1 MRIEKEIQTTTT
13 KKIQGLQSVFF
24 VPGSE
29 GSSFEGKYNN
39 STNQMEKKK
48 NNLAKFKAQ
57 KNIMTYYTTKSAQ
70 NGNYRKN

>member
-39 STNQMEKKK
+39 R
-48 NNLAKFKAQ
+48 
-57 KNIMTYYTTKSAQ
+57 Y
-70 NGNYRKN
+70 